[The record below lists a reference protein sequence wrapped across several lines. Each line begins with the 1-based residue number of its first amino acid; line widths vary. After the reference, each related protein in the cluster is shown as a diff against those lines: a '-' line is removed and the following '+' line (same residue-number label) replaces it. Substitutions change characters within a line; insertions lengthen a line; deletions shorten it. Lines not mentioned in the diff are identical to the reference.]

1 MAESTPTTHGNYG
14 LSGVSLANATLESV
28 TKTDQTT
35 FEPITNQVNQVVKEV
50 KVDQRVDLRLTYR
63 GSAIASG
70 TKLTFDDVDYLVD
83 SCEEAGVYNGL
94 VRYNLLAHR
103 YENQTIA

>member
-1 MAESTPTTHGNYG
+1 MAESNTPTTHGTYG
-14 LSGVSLANATLESV
+14 ISVTLSNATLESV

-35 FEPITNQVNQVVKEV
+35 FEPIPNQVNQVVKEV
-50 KVDQRVDLRLTYR
+50 KVDKRVDLRLTYR

-70 TKLTFDDVDYLVD
+70 TKLTFDGADYLVD

-94 VRYNLLAHR
+94 VRYNLSAHR